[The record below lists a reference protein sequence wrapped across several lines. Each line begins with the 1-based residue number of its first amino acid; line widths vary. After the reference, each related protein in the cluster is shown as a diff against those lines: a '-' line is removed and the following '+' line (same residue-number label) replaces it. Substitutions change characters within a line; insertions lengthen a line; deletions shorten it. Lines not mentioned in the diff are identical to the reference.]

1 MAELVEVDVV
11 KNKTFV
17 VGDEIKL
24 ISEIQEC
31 DKPVFVD
38 LTEAALMGMFK
49 DLAKVDDNGEIEPEP
64 LGSEYDLNEIYNAE
78 WYAERFPGFTPE
90 EYWFMSQA
98 AKEENKILDS
108 IEDAKDTLEKLD

>member
-1 MAELVEVDVV
+1 MGELVEVDVV
-11 KNKTFV
+11 KNKVFV

-24 ISEIQEC
+24 IGDIQEC
-31 DKPVFVD
+31 DKPVFVE

-49 DLAKVDDNGEIEPEP
+49 DLAKVNDDGEIEPEP
-64 LGSEYDLNEIYNAE
+64 LGSEYDLHEIYDAQ

-90 EYWFMSQA
+90 EYWFMSEA

-108 IEDAKDTLEKLD
+108 IEKID

>member
-24 ISEIQEC
+24 ISQIKEC
-31 DKPVFVD
+31 DKPEFVE
-38 LTEAALMGMFK
+38 LPEGVLMNMFK
-49 DLAKVDDNGEIEPEP
+49 DLATVNANDDIAEDE
-64 LGSEYDLNEIYNAE
+64 LGSEYSYEIYDAS
-78 WYAERFPGFTPE
+78 WYAEKFPGFTPE
-90 EYWFMSQA
+90 EYFYMSEA

-108 IEDAKDTLEKLD
+108 IEAAKDTLEKLD

>member
-11 KNKTFV
+11 KNKVFV

-24 ISEIQEC
+24 IGDIQEC
-31 DKPVFVD
+31 DKPVFVE
-38 LTEAALMGMFK
+38 LNEASLMGMFK
-49 DLAKVDDNGEIEPEP
+49 DLAKVKDDGEIEPEP
-64 LGSEYDLNEIYNAE
+64 LGSEYDLHEIYDAQ

-90 EYWFMSQA
+90 EYWYMSEA

-108 IEDAKDTLEKLD
+108 IEKID

>member
-1 MAELVEVDVV
+1 MAELVEFDVM

-31 DKPVFVD
+31 DKPVFVELPEGVLID
-38 LTEAALMGMFK
+38 MFK
-49 DLAKVDDNGEIEPEP
+49 DLATTNTDGDIAEDELGGE
-64 LGSEYDLNEIYNAE
+64 YNYEIYDAS

-90 EYWFMSQA
+90 EYFYMSEA

-108 IEDAKDTLEKLD
+108 IEAAKDTLEKLD

>member
-11 KNKTFV
+11 KNKQFV

-38 LTEAALMGMFK
+38 LPEEAVLGMFK
-49 DLAKVDDNGEIEPEP
+49 DLIKIDDKGDIDEESPS
-64 LGSEYDLNEIYNAE
+64 SEYDFEPYDAA
-78 WYAERFPGFTPE
+78 WYAEKFPGFTPE
-90 EYWFMSQA
+90 EYWFMSIA
-98 AKEENKILDS
+98 DKEDNKTLLE
-108 IEDAKDTLEKLD
+108 IEDVKANVEKLD